1 MSYLYLLLA
10 LSFAVSALGWIY
22 FIYFFSLGYGIL
34 CSTSPNSFIINISTK
49 WMVFPLT
56 FCFNNITM

>member
-22 FIYFFSLGYGIL
+22 FIYFFSLGYGFTISVL
-34 CSTSPNSFIINISTK
+34 SIATAIIFRD
-49 WMVFPLT
+49 V
-56 FCFNNITM
+56 ITWPA